1 MRGSKML
8 KHNKAYIIMLI
19 LFFQTVLSITAG
31 MFSLHISSKGH
42 ILPNVY
48 ISSLNVGNYTKT
60 KAASAIKE
68 HYDKLS
74 EDSSLLI
81 KYDDDKEYRIK
92 LSDIDFSIDYEA
104 TADKAYCIN
113 ENNMFERI
121 IKGFFSNSKI
131 TVYPVVNLSE
141 EKLKKHLEE
150 LALLV
155 DKVPVNA
162 QIHFQNGEISKISH
176 QMGVKLNIPN
186 SIEKIKNEIGSQLDG
201 VIEFNAQNNFE
212 INWVWPEVTI
222 DDLNRIDA
230 VISSYSTS
238 IINPEASEYIVQAA
252 EALNGSLVMGE
263 DFDNGK
269 YKEFSFVNRLKE
281 KGISLEEIN
290 EGYNQVASTLYTALL
305 KTGINVDYID
315 RKKHEAIVE
324 YIDPGLDVEISGGD
338 FTFKNPFDF
347 PMAVFTQ
354 HDDKNITVYIVGRKD
369 NGYSEK
375 EVEAKVI
382 QRVEPTVLKVVNYD
396 LKALEERVVNNGK
409 PGIEVEVY
417 RVAKENDKNNSEL
430 LYANS
435 YDAVETIIQVGPK
448 KRKR

>member
-1 MRGSKML
+1 
-8 KHNKAYIIMLI
+8 
-19 LFFQTVLSITAG
+19 
-31 MFSLHISSKGH
+31 
-42 ILPNVY
+42 
-48 ISSLNVGNYTKT
+48 
-60 KAASAIKE
+60 
-68 HYDKLS
+68 
-74 EDSSLLI
+74 
-81 KYDDDKEYRIK
+81 
-92 LSDIDFSIDYEA
+92 
-104 TADKAYCIN
+104 
-113 ENNMFERI
+113 
-121 IKGFFSNSKI
+121 
-131 TVYPVVNLSE
+131 
-141 EKLKKHLEE
+141 
-150 LALLV
+150 
-155 DKVPVNA
+155 
-162 QIHFQNGEISKISH
+162 
-176 QMGVKLNIPN
+176 MGVKLNIPN